1 MRRDINMRKQTYFL
15 LIFLLFACYAN
26 GQTLKFYRPIGDI
39 SQNSITSIVQDQ
51 EGFLWF
57 GTKYGLNKYNGV
69 SFQTFLHNSDDS
81 TSLTNSS
88 IESLFVNEEGNIW
101 VGTFGG
107 GVNLY
112 NVKDQNFERIHPKL
126 KSALINENVFSILE
140 DKDGDI
146 WFGTENS
153 GIFIW
158 NKKTTTLQHLVED
171 KNKKNSLPLNHIS
184 NIEQDENGMIWIA
197 TWGGGLCRYNKEKK
211 ELTVFNTKTELELN
225 NDIVRI
231 IHIGKEHRIWIGTQQ
246 GVQCF
251 EFDQNHDLRQSQLK
265 FNKEKFK
272 NQLNQFVIISILEDS
287 NNRLWIG
294 TENNGLILYDLKTQ
308 KIQQFKYNPKENY
321 SIQNNSVW
329 NLFED
334 QQGTIWIG
342 LFKNG
347 INKVDPFEQKF
358 NHISDGPESKINLS
372 YGLVSSFAEDQN
384 NNLWIG
390 TDGGG
395 LNFIDRSQLEFT
407 MENFIPNDFNGLK
420 SKEIVCM
427 IHDEKD
433 QLWIGTWGEGLFIKD
448 QNNKFRSLAHDPKNS
463 NSLSGNFVMTVNQG
477 QKGNMWIATH
487 RVGLDL
493 YIPSINQFYHFN
505 NSSKSN
511 SISSDKISSIIE
523 DQNEYVW
530 IGTEGEGI
538 DRIKLNDKKEIIS
551 FKNYKNLPK
560 DKSSLSSNIINNLY
574 LDSKNRIWVATDGGG
589 INILEEYGKD
599 DFKKISK
606 KDGLPSD
613 VIYGILEETPFI
625 FWISTNAGL
634 ASINLKTN
642 EIKSFDLADGLQAKE
657 FNKSASFKTSDSTFL
672 FGGINGFNYFKPKEI
687 KTNYFSPP
695 VFITK
700 VEIPNKE
707 NDKDL
712 KQKLKT
718 QLQTKS
724 IILES
729 DENDLRI
736 NFAALNYSQS
746 TKNQYAFQLENYD
759 NYWRVA
765 KNITSASYTNI
776 PPGNYTFKVKAS
788 NNDQI
793 WNESVT
799 IINIQIKNPWFK
811 SWWAY
816 LIYSMLFFGGLFLI
830 NKSLIQRD
838 RLKNELKVE
847 HLQMERMQGLNKIRS
862 QFFANISH
870 EFKTPLTLIISPL
883 KAMQKKLEK
892 IENKNQVDVM
902 LRNAER
908 LLRLIN
914 QILDL
919 SKLES
924 GITEL
929 KTTPFDIVEFTK
941 SMANNFHPYSEEQ
954 SIAFELDLP
963 KEPILLYFEK
973 DKMEKILI
981 NLISNAFKY
990 TPTYGKIKLTITPQE
1005 KQVIISLKDTGIGIS
1020 SDQID
1025 RIFNRYY
1032 QAKNNNETSGTGIG
1046 LSLTKQLVE
1055 LHGGIIE
1062 VNSIQSEGTQFNVT
1076 FPLGK
1081 SHLSPQQ
1088 IESGRIPHRMSEDS
1102 QIELNDFNI
1111 SVPGFVEKITTEGSD
1126 QPLILIV
1133 EDNPELREFTK
1144 SILKTKYQ
1152 IIEAENGKQGYKMAM
1167 QNIPDI
1173 IITDLQMPEMNGF
1186 EMCKKIRNDEKT
1198 NHISIIMLT
1207 VKSSDESKEMGL
1219 EYGADYYLTKPFN
1232 PKSLELRINN
1242 ILNIKNN
1249 YRTQI
1254 LTNLKT
1260 NFPVSP
1266 PQPENENS
1274 ESKITLKDELF
1285 IGNIEK
1291 IVIQNIENSDFQIE
1305 DLCRQVGF
1313 SKSQL
1318 YRKMKAI
1325 IGQSANEFIRTIR
1338 LKKAAELLLSQQE
1351 MSISEI
1357 TYKVGFNDLQYFR
1370 SCFKK
1375 QYGITPSEFIKN

>member
-1 MRRDINMRKQTYFL
+1 MRRQTYFI
-15 LIFLLFACYAN
+15 LIFLFFACCAN

-51 EGFLWF
+51 KGFLWF
-57 GTKYGLNKYNGV
+57 GSKYGLNKYNGV
-69 SFQTFLHNSDDS
+69 SFQTFLHDSDDS

-88 IESLFVNEEGNIW
+88 IESLLVDNEGNIW

-107 GVNLY
+107 GINLY
-112 NVKDQNFERIHPKL
+112 NVQDQTFAVLHPVL
-126 KSALINENVFSILE
+126 KNALIHENVFSILE

-158 NKKTTTLQHLVED
+158 NKKTTTLEHFNAD
-171 KNKKNSLPLNHIS
+171 KNKKNSLPINHI
-184 NIEQDENGMIWIA
+184 NKIEQDDQGLIWIA
-197 TWGGGLCRYNKEKK
+197 TWGGGLCRYDQEKND
-211 ELTVFNTKTELELN
+211 LTVFNVKSAINLN
-225 NDIVRI
+225 HNIVRT
-231 IHIGKEHRIWIGTQQ
+231 IHTGKEGRLWVGTQQ
-246 GVQCF
+246 GIQYL
-251 EFDQNHDLRQSQLK
+251 EYDKNNNIEQKQLALK
-265 FNKEKFK
+265 DKKIQK
-272 NQLNQFVIISILEDS
+272 RLNQFVIISILEDS
-287 NNRLWIG
+287 NDRLWIG
-294 TENNGLILYDLKTQ
+294 TENNGLLLYHLKTQ
-308 KIQQFKYNPKENY
+308 EIQQFKYNPKENY
-321 SIQNNSVW
+321 SIQNNSIW

-358 NHISDGPESKINLS
+358 NHISDGSESKINLS
-372 YGLVSSFAEDQN
+372 YGLVSSFAEDQHH
-384 NNLWIG
+384 NLWVG

-395 LNFIDRSQLEFT
+395 LNFIDRSQLELT
-407 MENFIPNDFNGLK
+407 IENFIPIDSSGLK

-427 IHDEKD
+427 VHDKD
-433 QLWIGTWGEGLFIKD
+433 NQLWIGTWGEGLFVKD
-448 QNNKFRSLAHDPKNS
+448 QNNNFKSFVHDPENS
-463 NSLSGNFVMTVNQG
+463 NSLSGNFVMAAN
-477 QKGNMWIATH
+477 KDHHGNIWIATH

-493 YIPSINQFYHFN
+493 YIPSKNQFFHFN
-505 NSSKSN
+505 HSSATK
-511 SISSDKISSIIE
+511 SISSDKISTIVE
-523 DQNEYVW
+523 DQNEYIW
-530 IGTEGEGI
+530 LGTEGEGI
-538 DRIKLNDKKEIIS
+538 DRIKLNNQKEIIS
-551 FKNYKNLPK
+551 FKNYKNSPENKL
-560 DKSSLSSNIINNLY
+560 SLSNDIINSLY
-574 LDSKNRIWVATDGGG
+574 VDSKNRIWVATDGGG
-589 INILEEYGKD
+589 ISLLENNGKD
-599 DFKKISK
+599 NFQIFSK

-613 VIYGILEETPFI
+613 VVYGILEETPST

-657 FNKSASFKTSDSTFL
+657 FNKTASFQTSDNTFL

-687 KTNYFSPP
+687 RTNYFTPP

-700 VEIPNKE
+700 VEIQNKG
-707 NDKDL
+707 KDTDL
-712 KQKLKT
+712 QQKLLT
-718 QLQTKS
+718 QLQSKNF
-724 IILES
+724 ILES

-746 TKNQYAFQLENYD
+746 TKNQYAYQLENYD
-759 NYWRVA
+759 TYWQGG
-765 KNITSASYTNI
+765 KNITSAAYTNI
-776 PPGNYTFKVKAS
+776 PPGNYIFKVKAS

-793 WNESVT
+793 WNET
-799 IINIQIKNPWFK
+799 ATTINIQIKNPWFK

-816 LIYSMLFFGGLFLI
+816 LTYCTLIFGFLFFI
-830 NKSLIQRD
+830 NRTLIQRE

-847 HLQMERMQGLNKIRS
+847 HYQMERMQELNKTRS

-883 KAMQKKLEK
+883 KAIQKKLEK
-892 IENKNQVDVM
+892 IENKNQVNVM

-929 KTTPFDIVEFTK
+929 KTTQFDIVEFAEN
-941 SMANNFHPYSEEQ
+941 MANNFHPYSEEQ
-954 SIAFELDLP
+954 FITFELDLP
-963 KEPILLYFEK
+963 EKPIPLYFEK

-990 TPTYGKIKLTITPQE
+990 TPAYGKIILAITPAE
-1005 KQVIISLKDTGIGIS
+1005 NQVVISLKDTGIGIS

-1032 QAKNNNETSGTGIG
+1032 QAKNSNETSGTGIG

-1055 LHGGIIE
+1055 LHGGMIK
-1062 VNSIQSEGTQFNVT
+1062 VTSSQNQGTQFQAT
-1076 FPLGK
+1076 FPMGK
-1081 SHLSPQQ
+1081 SHLSPIQVEPEQ
-1088 IESGRIPHRMSEDS
+1088 VPHSMSEDS
-1102 QIELNDFNI
+1102 QIELKEFNI
-1111 SVPGFVEKITTEGSD
+1111 STSEVVEKIAHEDNS

-1133 EDNPELREFTK
+1133 EDNPDIRAFAKAHLET
-1144 SILKTKYQ
+1144 SYQ
-1152 IIEAENGKQGYKMAM
+1152 IIEAENGKQGYEMAK

-1173 IITDLQMPEMNGF
+1173 IITDLRMPEMNGF
-1186 EMCKKIRNDEKT
+1186 ELCEKIRNDEKT
-1198 NHISIIMLT
+1198 SHISIIMLT
-1207 VKSSDESKEMGL
+1207 VKSSDESKEMGF

-1232 PKSLELRINN
+1232 PKSLNLRINN
-1242 ILNIKNN
+1242 ILNIKNKYIN
-1249 YRTQI
+1249 QV
-1254 LTNLKT
+1254 LTNLK
-1260 NFPVSP
+1260 NNLSIQ
-1266 PQPENENS
+1266 QPEKETNIP
-1274 ESKITLKDELF
+1274 KITSKDELF
-1285 IGNIEK
+1285 IGTIEE
-1291 IVIQNIENSDFQIE
+1291 IINQNIENSDFQIE
-1305 DLCRQVGF
+1305 DLCREIGF

-1318 YRKMKAI
+1318 YRKMKGL

-1338 LKKAAELLLSQQE
+1338 LKKAAELLLTKQD

-1375 QYGITPSEFIKN
+1375 QYGITPSEYIKN

>member
-1 MRRDINMRKQTYFL
+1 MRKQSFFL
-15 LIFLLFACYAN
+15 SIFLFFACFAN

-39 SQNSITSIVQDQ
+39 SQNSITSIIQDQ
-51 EGFLWF
+51 KGFLWF
-57 GTKYGLNKYNGV
+57 GTKHGLNKYNGV

-88 IESLFVNEEGNIW
+88 IESLHVNREGNIW
-101 VGTFGG
+101 VGTFGAG
-107 GVNLY
+107 INFY
-112 NVKDQNFERIHPKL
+112 NVENQSFERIHPTL
-126 KSALINENVFSILE
+126 KQALSTENIFSILE

-158 NKKTTTLQHLVED
+158 NEKSITLQHFNI
-171 KNKKNSLPLNHIS
+171 NKKNSLPNNHIA

-197 TWGGGLCRYNKEKK
+197 TWGGGLCRFNKEKK
-211 ELTVFNTKTELELN
+211 ELTTFDKKTKLKLN
-225 NDIVRI
+225 NDIVRT
-231 IHIGKEHRIWIGTQQ
+231 IHIGKERRLWIGTQE
-246 GVQCF
+246 GIQCF
-251 EFDQNHDLRQSQLK
+251 EYDKNNDIRQKQLL
-265 FNKEKFK
+265 FNNEKFQK
-272 NQLNQFVIISILEDS
+272 QLNQFVIISILEDS
-287 NNRLWIG
+287 DNRLWIG
-294 TENNGLILYDLKTQ
+294 TENNGLMLYHLKTHE
-308 KIQQFKYNPKENY
+308 IQQFKYNSKENY
-321 SIQNNSVW
+321 SIQNNSIW

-358 NHISDGPESKINLS
+358 NHISDGPESQINLS
-372 YGLVSSFAEDQN
+372 YGLVSSFAEDKN
-384 NNLWIG
+384 KNLWIG

-395 LNFIDRSQLEFT
+395 LNFIDRSQSDLT
-407 MENFIPNDFNGLK
+407 IENFIPSNFSGLK

-427 IHDEKD
+427 AHDDED
-433 QLWIGTWGEGLFIKD
+433 QLWIGTWGEGLFLKD
-448 QNNKFRSLAHDPKNS
+448 QNNNFKSFTHNPKNS
-463 NSLSGNFVMTVNQG
+463 NSLSGNFVMTM
-477 QKGNMWIATH
+477 NMGRNDNIWIATH

-493 YIPSINQFYHFN
+493 YIPSENQFYHFN
-505 NSSKSN
+505 NTSATN
-511 SISSDKISSIIE
+511 PISSDKISAILE
-523 DQNEYVW
+523 DQNEYIW

-538 DRIKLNDKKEIIS
+538 DRIKLNDQKEIIS
-551 FKNYKNLPK
+551 FKNYKNAPK
-560 DKSSLSSNIINNLY
+560 DKSSLSNNIINNIY

-589 INILEEYGKD
+589 INILDNYEKD
-599 DFKKISK
+599 EFKKISK
-606 KDGLPSD
+606 KEGLPSD

-657 FNKSASFKTSDSTFL
+657 FNKTASFKTSDSTFL

-687 KTNYFSPP
+687 QTNYYAPP

-700 VEIPNKE
+700 VEIQNKE
-707 NDKDL
+707 GNINL
-712 KQKLKT
+712 QQKLKT
-718 QLQTKS
+718 QLQSKKL
-724 IILES
+724 IFES

-746 TKNQYAFQLENYD
+746 TKNQYAYQLENYD
-759 NYWRVA
+759 NFWRGG
-765 KNITSASYTNI
+765 KNITSASYSNI
-776 PPGNYTFKVKAS
+776 PPGNYIFKVKAS

-793 WNESVT
+793 WNESET
-799 IINIQIKNPWFK
+799 TINIQIKNPWFK

-816 LIYSMLFFGGLFLI
+816 LAYSTLFLGGLFLI
-830 NKSLIQRD
+830 NRSLIQRD

-892 IENKNQVDVM
+892 IENKNQVNVM

-929 KTTPFDIVEFTK
+929 KTTQYDIVEFAK
-941 SMANNFHPYSEEQ
+941 NMADNFHPFSKEQ
-954 SIAFELDLP
+954 FITFELDLP
-963 KEPILLYFEK
+963 KEPIPLYFEK

-990 TPTYGKIKLTITPQE
+990 TPTHGKIKLTITSEE
-1005 KQVIISLKDTGIGIS
+1005 KQVLISIKDTGIGIS

-1032 QAKNNNETSGTGIG
+1032 QAKNNNETTGTGIG

-1062 VNSIQSEGTQFNVT
+1062 VTSFQNQGTQFNVT

-1081 SHLSPQQ
+1081 LHLSPHQ
-1088 IESGRIPHRMSEDS
+1088 IEPEHIPHSMSEDS
-1102 QIELNDFNI
+1102 QIELKEFNI
-1111 SVPGFVEKITTEGSD
+1111 SVPIVDKKIATED
-1126 QPLILIV
+1126 NHQPLILIV
-1133 EDNPELREFTK
+1133 EDNPDLREFIK
-1144 SILKTKYQ
+1144 SYLETKYQ
-1152 IIEAENGKQGYKMAM
+1152 IIEAENGKQGYEMAKH
-1167 QNIPDI
+1167 NIPDI
-1173 IITDLQMPEMNGF
+1173 IITDLRMPEMNGF

-1207 VKSSDESKEMGL
+1207 VKSSDESKEMGF

-1232 PKSLELRINN
+1232 PKSLDLRIKN
-1242 ILNIKNN
+1242 ILNVKNK
-1249 YRTQI
+1249 YRIQI
-1254 LTNLKT
+1254 LTDLK
-1260 NFPVSP
+1260 NDFPLV
-1266 PQPENENS
+1266 QQNK
-1274 ESKITLKDELF
+1274 ESKDAKTTSKDELF
-1285 IGNIEK
+1285 IGNIVD
-1291 IVIQNIENSDFQIE
+1291 IIHQNIENSDFHIE
-1305 DLCRQVGF
+1305 DLCRQIGF

-1338 LKKAAELLLSQQE
+1338 LKKAAELLISKPE

-1370 SCFKK
+1370 KCFKK